1 MSSSHL
7 FVTHADL
14 HQLACDAWLLSTD
27 VHGTVTDGW
36 LASADA
42 PTREWMRSLSRG
54 LSSMCEVMPATGLA
68 HPSSP
73 GDARTAPPRPL
84 VVATD
89 VGRHHGASTADFLPA
104 VATFV
109 ATAAAAART
118 RPLIAK
124 RERPLLAI
132 PAIGTGEGGAS
143 DTAGALLR
151 ELFPAL
157 RTMATEHGVDVAF
170 VARTRSM
177 HAAAQRARL
186 ALSDAFSSLSPE
198 LLDHARALAGHARA
212 GRLVLF
218 LGAGVSAGA
227 GLPDWSSLLRQ
238 LADAGGVPW
247 EDGLATLGA
256 LEQGEVLARTLD
268 ANGSSVGAHVATLLD
283 GHQRHSLG
291 HALLAALPVR
301 EVITQNYD
309 RLFERASRAVLYPHR
324 LAVLPFEPDAAA
336 SRWLLKMHGT
346 VEHPG
351 SIVLSRT
358 DYLRYAEERGALMGI
373 VQAMLL
379 TKHMLFVGF
388 SLNDPNFH
396 RIADSVRRA
405 TEAAPHPAAG
415 EERSTVLTLRK
426 HDLARSIW
434 PEVRWVET
442 SDPANAG
449 DTAAA
454 ARRLDVLLDAVG
466 AHAVGP
472 APLLEDRFAALHDD
486 HDREALAPLLHLAE
500 LHARRKASS
509 PLWDAVGR
517 LLDEL
522 GHEAVRDHGDAP

>member
-1 MSSSHL
+1 MTSHV

-14 HQLACDAWLLSTD
+14 HRLACDAWLLPTD
-27 VHGTVTDGW
+27 VHGTVTPGW
-36 LASADA
+36 LTGADA
-42 PTREWMRSLSRG
+42 PTQAWMRSLSRG
-54 LSSMCEVMPATGLA
+54 LPAPCERMPALPAESGPT
-68 HPSSP
+68 
-73 GDARTAPPRPL
+73 RPWI
-84 VVATD
+84 VATD
-89 VGRHHGASTADFLPA
+89 IGREPGANPASFLPA
-104 VATFV
+104 IATFV
-109 ATAAAAART
+109 ATAAEAARS
-118 RPLIAK
+118 RPLVAK

-151 ELFPAL
+151 DLFPAL
-157 RTMATEHGVDVAF
+157 QELATRHEVDLVF

-186 ALSDAFSSLSPE
+186 DRAGAFAALSPA
-198 LLDHARALAGHARA
+198 LLEQAERLARHARE

-227 GLPDWSSLLRQ
+227 GLPEWTELLRQ
-238 LADAGGVPW
+238 LATAAEVPW
-247 EDGLATLGA
+247 EGGLSTLGA
-256 LEQGEVLARTLD
+256 LEQGEVLARALEAKGT
-268 ANGSSVGAHVATLLD
+268 SVGAHVAALLD
-283 GHQRHSLG
+283 GHDRHALG

-309 RLFERASRAVLYPHR
+309 ALFEAASRAVLGPNG
-324 LAVLPFEPDAAA
+324 LGVLPFAPDAAA

-346 VEHPG
+346 VEHPA

-405 TEAAPHPAAG
+405 TAASPTPLPGAKRG
-415 EERSTVLTLRK
+415 TVLALRQ
-426 HDLARSIW
+426 HGLARSVW
-434 PEVRWVET
+434 PEVDWVET
-442 SDPANAG
+442 APETGPTSA
-449 DTAAA
+449 AAA
-454 ARRLDVLLDAVG
+454 ARRLDILLDAVG

-472 APLLEDRFAALHDD
+472 APLLEERFAALQED
-486 HDREALAPLLHLAE
+486 HEKEALAPLLQLAE
-500 LHARRKASS
+500 LHARRGGTS

-517 LLDEL
+517 LLRDL
-522 GHEAVRDHGDAP
+522 GHDDSSGERGSSRTVP